1 MSDLPSGHVISGFRE
16 RNALLVSEHVFSP
29 EQFYQDVVE
38 VVGSFWD
45 IDNLAPALPKAR
57 GALAGL
63 EVQRGPP

>member
-1 MSDLPSGHVISGFRE
+1 MSDLPSGHVISGSRE
-16 RNALLVSEHVFSP
+16 RSALPGSQHVSGP
-29 EQFYQDVVE
+29 EQLYQDVVE

-45 IDNLAPALPKAR
+45 INNLAPALPKAR